1 MEASLDVVLSVSL
14 SLVSCAKKPTTRI
27 TVKVADTYSGSIR
40 LTPCIS
46 VAKDPVEINEAGYGF
61 TSACP
66 LGDVEIVVIKGT
78 KTFHI
83 APEKV
88 YVRRRDDGEAVVI
101 SAEIPRT

>member
-1 MEASLDVVLSVSL
+1 MKFFLGIALFTFLA
-14 SLVSCAKKPTTRI
+14 LVSCSKKPTTRI
-27 TVKVADTYSGSIR
+27 TVKVADTFSGTIS

-46 VAKDPVEINEAGYGF
+46 VAKDPVEIDESSYGY

-78 KTFHI
+78 KTLHI
-83 APEKV
+83 SPEKV
-88 YVRRRDDGEAVVI
+88 HVRRRTDGEAVTI